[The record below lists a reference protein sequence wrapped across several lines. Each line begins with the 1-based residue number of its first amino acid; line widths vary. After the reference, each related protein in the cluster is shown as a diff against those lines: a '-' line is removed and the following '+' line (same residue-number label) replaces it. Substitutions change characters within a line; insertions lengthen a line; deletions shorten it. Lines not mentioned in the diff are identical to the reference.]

1 MKGKKIFIYLL
12 VLALLTTSIS
22 GSGLENVFASDKS
35 TTSESTA
42 EEQDN
47 TSESSVPENDD
58 ETGAEPVSGEEN
70 YTDEETPD
78 SETSTGEATEEEDG
92 TGEEPEITSE
102 ELEITSEN
110 MNGNEIW
117 KQLQS
122 MSNLVTID
130 TDKKTI
136 NVKNG
141 QTLTLLSNCP
151 AEDYK
156 EYTISIDS
164 SVTGSTMAI
173 PATAAFN
180 GVDYQF
186 QGLGTKEV
194 PFSGTFNI
202 GEIKIPSALFCGLSS
217 AATFAKNNGK
227 ESLSVITD
235 SDNWKNDSSVLAE
248 SYVFADTEN
257 DTFGITVS
265 AEASVASDKKVKG
278 SLISEICGE
287 KGTLTPELS
296 YSDTAVE
303 IARTGSNETANAGL
317 VCNTLVA
324 GTIDASSVSFPAS
337 YHISTDNGSAGGVVG
352 EMQIGTGLILE
363 NATIGATVTGTT
375 AAGGIAGSSNGAAIT
390 VKGNSAVGSTDY
402 PVTVDA
408 TENAGGL
415 IGKAENTSVTVAD
428 GKNITV
434 STGSVA
440 ATGENGNA
448 GGLFG
453 YFSCQAD
460 FSFNNQIKLD
470 GTATV
475 KGKTAGGLVGVLVN
489 NSDNSK
495 ISVGNTGTDNSD
507 VYQVASSLEGQNL
520 GGLIGQYSQTN
531 ADASLEISKVKTT
544 SSITAKEDTTY
555 GGLIG
560 LVQNCEEASSYG
572 YVKAEDAD
580 STVAVTGN
588 PDNVKNFGGMIG
600 ATGVD
605 GYFLDFG
612 NVTVIADA
620 EMDAVNCGGLVGNL
634 ESGVLR
640 LQGVTDLSSAKI
652 KNEGT
657 TKGQLVGYRNNA
669 LIYALGNGNNA
680 DWTLKRSEAVKVSD
694 IGSYGEVYRQGTN
707 LTLEGEND
715 KNTLFTVDFTS
726 HTVIVPAATTE
737 ISSAKD
743 FAAIAICAQL
753 TGKGAVRFAEGTFD
767 FYDVGT
773 ALTLSNNIDL
783 TGTGI
788 TGFMRDN
795 GTSQANEAFTD
806 GNGFRRNLNG
816 NNHAITLSIG
826 ESYGTRGDSEVVAS
840 DEGSGQIYRHKNTGL
855 FAVTAGAT
863 IQSVQT
869 TGTITIDSAESG
881 SSYCGALAAQ
891 NMGSSLTIT
900 DCSTDVT
907 ITYAGNYTNNSK
919 YYVGGLVGEIT
930 ADKADSG
937 ILTMT
942 GNTIAG
948 AIRLETPANTSVND
962 ACMGGMISSISR
974 STEKNNDKR
983 IISPEK
989 FELHLSNTMV
999 SGLKLTSNAA
1009 ASMGGLLGY
1018 DWNNVAVTW
1027 KNVVVKDSNKDKT
1040 SLISNGNANFGGL
1053 VYQATGYWNVETD
1066 NNKNPGINIQAA
1078 AFTGNAAT
1086 PDGLL
1091 VYSGRQ
1097 SENSALYLEIKK
1109 DAYEI
1114 DKDKVT
1120 ITENKCAKFDEL
1132 VGVSMKEK
1140 DSSNGQGVV
1149 SLATSDA
1156 SASDHRFNQNDT
1168 CTTYQNVT
1176 KNNNN
1181 TVWSSNENTRY
1192 YYNLDLIRKNGP
1204 ADSGEIANEEELL
1217 TWSVR
1222 RYAATNIKG
1231 YFGTHDGNGNES
1243 VQLTKDKPYDL
1254 TGYSYYPVSVG
1265 SEENL
1270 TFDGNGA
1277 TIKFDN
1283 EIIDTKE
1290 ETKENTTTVM
1300 KTNTASQHRLMHF
1313 GLFLDYKAS
1322 APTEIRTYT
1331 LTVQNM
1337 KLTGNVGGILD
1348 RVSGALLCGTVAG
1361 AVTNTTIN
1369 THGLSVSGITLENLY
1384 VAGYQEKDSKLPYAP
1399 LLINQIDSYTAVSL
1413 NNIKGSYT
1421 KSDNMP
1427 QYAASSLIGNAGSKT
1442 AQNISLSFSSIALQ
1456 DGAKSGKT
1464 VMFSRAMLLNSFCYK
1479 SGASGAATYNFN
1491 LADDWKGNEYTHNN
1505 ATYGR
1510 EISESTE
1517 YQDEEHW
1524 YYDTRKNSTNIY
1536 VNNKDFKMTGEAGS
1550 APAFKNYKPYVY
1562 TSHNTDN
1569 GYHEI
1574 KVNVYVVDILD
1585 GCGTYGHPFQ
1595 IASPDK
1601 MVAIAEYMRTGT
1613 AGSGWKIR
1621 LSKEFLNGTENTIH
1635 SDRDSDGHCSEY
1647 TYDGTNWKSSNSAGE
1662 NESITND
1669 AVHEYM
1675 RNAYYQITEDITLDS
1690 TFCGFGYDNNTAF
1703 RGVIVGKQKVYGNY
1717 PTITLQNS
1725 SLTAKNASHG
1735 LINNSYGSVVMNLN
1749 IELVKEDSKKVTLN
1763 ESTPSEAKVN
1773 NYYGGVMGQILGGD
1787 NFIDN
1792 VTVAFDESVMNVT
1805 GTYKHLVPVGGYV
1818 GIIQGGCLIFR
1829 NMESAD
1835 GSAYNGLSTGNIQV
1849 DGKVYDPDSEEYF
1862 YINHYVGRVLDGCA
1876 FYEKAGSDGKN
1887 ILNNTDKNYQIATI
1901 NPDSEQD
1908 DITTE
1913 ITYNP
1918 SGENYPTSATKP
1930 LFMKTTVQNAQ
1941 SLLILSAITNSGAAG
1956 GGIYS
1961 ESSAYQSAPWY
1972 ASFAYYSQAGSYFG
1986 NTNYGKARN
1995 ASYQGVGTQSS
2006 EDFAIS
2012 KRDDHNLVSYS
2023 NGSVANG
2030 SNTPYLVTKY
2040 TDNTRM
2046 TYFYSANL
2054 TRVSL
2059 EFGTGNFDMSQY
2071 GSGYRSIGGRY
2082 KSASV
2087 QTEPK
2092 KYNADRNTP
2101 FTRNFDGKNKT
2112 LQLRMHIKEYSD
2124 DNYHAIGV
2132 GGVFNV
2138 LQQNIQDTSAKKDI
2152 RNELANITISGEIE
2166 LSYYTKEGVET
2177 DTEEKNPLSVGVGG
2191 LVGRSANRATDAASR
2206 GEGYYADIR
2215 NIQLQNL
2222 MVKAP
2227 YNAGGIVGLGGISSY
2242 AVDNLLH
2249 SGVNAN
2255 FFAVHFTNCNLFENV
2270 TITSGKNAGGF
2281 MGWSASN
2288 ASNGNSQTMNPDNIV
2303 DSCKAGNVTVKGS
2316 EKNDYAESAGIFFGK
2331 CDGSLTVD
2339 SSTIKGSSV
2348 KANYAG
2354 MAAGQIRYRDG
2365 RKFKA
2370 TDTCISAN
2378 ENNTESEIQAQSHA
2392 GGLVGRSEVESGIE
2406 RCTVSDTTITANT
2419 EGGLLGEVTESSD
2432 IYGCKVSSVDFK
2444 KTSDSTTSLAGA
2456 LVGKLSAKLTGGNLL
2471 WDTNSYEEKIVT
2483 KGTWIGSCE
2492 KPSVTAVDTSSALIE
2507 KSSAE
2512 LTGENLLG
2520 DTTSTTSQNDKKLTA
2535 LSGTTTYKVQLA
2547 GVSRK
2552 DTEKSTSLDDVGS
2565 GEYDGYISYADYTV
2579 KNGSV
2584 ELLDSSVNNKY
2595 PEAKFDDSNSLTLGT
2610 GEFIYLGEGN
2620 WTIQTGS
2627 ESYVTIDDNNLL
2639 KANEVGIAKITKDN
2653 VAYTINVADSFVGT
2667 EIFLQNGEYTSNGSV
2682 KYNGKILEKWSVIS
2696 GYFSSQG
2703 AWVSVGNK
2711 VSSVLQ
2717 IPMEAGYTY
2726 KITYGEKDTNGQYPW
2741 GRMRLRVGTS
2751 VSETDKDKENGWMS
2765 AQDKDSKNSNAKK
2778 AYVIENGN
2786 EAIIPG
2792 RENQF
2797 IFLNYDNKND
2807 YLENNNVPGYAFD
2820 TDGDKA
2826 LFKSITVTRTGKIS
2840 ERPSYDSLQL
2850 ISMPKT
2856 TFGNGETIDKS
2867 QMQFVLCESGTG
2879 IMREVAGSDVTLD
2892 IDRVTAETNEITAT
2906 YNGFECKIKVNVM
2919 PYGTDDPV
2927 KVVYSPA
2934 GQYQNANP
2942 FSGDFGTLYGD
2953 AVYNTDANGT
2963 VTNNADLIYQ
2973 EMTSGTVADGS
2984 GRVRYTATGIEASG
2998 NNAFDIT
3005 HKLSNY
3011 KTEQPASAFASDFRV
3026 LLVSGSTTQK
3036 DIEQYLN
3043 LLTNGGY
3050 SKAVSNKSVTATSE
3064 TYKWGGSTFKDTN
3077 TSSLVVSNSGTTNLS
3092 YAMGKTYDNGNDQ
3105 FTLLTVTFTSG
3116 THTQVVYVPI
3126 IVRRIVEINF
3136 EATLSEESIFDASV
3150 YDSLRDHVLVE
3161 YDSNMTGYLSWTYNA
3176 SQDEK
3181 TEYDWQSYMDS
3192 GADLTRGFEK
3202 QIVFDCSSGRL
3213 PAGARITL
3221 IDTKNQDHVYSYT
3234 VQEED
3239 KNSDRK
3245 VTIALTKFQDT
3256 SGISYKDTAV
3266 SKLYG
3271 ATATKASEGKFVQV
3285 DSAESATAVVSTD
3298 NGDTYYR
3305 LKTKDDEGKA
3315 TFKIKLN
3322 NAENVTEDYYI
3333 VVNVPKT
3340 SAESSNI
3347 ASINGTVN
3355 STVTTSAPCN
3365 ITKVH
3370 RYDNASK
3377 DEGNNSTESTFSI
3390 LSSYTQ
3396 TLVDRSKDGILN
3408 MSDDNNNRTINIS
3421 LLNTITFDTEQRYGE
3436 QDKLYQEFIATPY
3449 NNEQALSFLTDADTS
3464 GTVSFKV
3471 YSQDTAGNKKYYK
3484 TVSSSDKKLTKADND
3499 AVCASYDWTSQEG
3512 KMTLILGT
3520 ANNADSAIDLS
3531 KVRAEIM
3538 ASPDKT
3544 KKICVEVTLSLK
3556 LADNSYNELVP
3567 ASSLENGSDQPKN
3580 SLRLDYISKLARTA
3594 NGFSAST
3601 WRGSCSGTSRYYKE
3615 DSGALNLKFE
3625 GDDIKQLGINLND
3638 LKNGKSQVIDA
3649 TASIDFNNWS
3659 GWKEAVDEAEKIT
3672 FTFHLERKDNEK
3684 EYNKVSI
3691 SDYLVSMKVGIRSQ
3705 DDYNYTADSIVKN
3718 QDGNSWSFTQKK
3730 MDEKFANLNEGIFS
3744 LPVEYAVN
3752 ISTGQNNF
3760 QYANYRLV
3768 VTVSM
3773 YDKDDKPVTMLNQ
3786 SSLSDYV
3793 TYTVARVLKSF

>member
-47 TSESSVPENDD
+47 TSESSVPESDD

-92 TGEEPEITSE
+92 MGEEPEITSE
-102 ELEITSEN
+102 N
-110 MNGNEIW
+110 MNGEEIW
-117 KQLQS
+117 KKLQS
-122 MSNLVTID
+122 MSDLVTID

-151 AEDYK
+151 AEAYK
-156 EYTISIDS
+156 DYTISIDS

-265 AEASVASDKKVKG
+265 AETSVASDKKVKG

-863 IQSVQT
+863 IQNVKT

-881 SSYCGALAAQ
+881 SIYCGALVAQ

-907 ITYAGNYTNNSK
+907 ITYAGNYTDNSK

-937 ILTMT
+937 TLIMT
-942 GNTIAG
+942 RNTIAG
-948 AIRLETPANTSVND
+948 AIRLETPANTSVKD

-983 IISPEK
+983 IISPEN
-989 FELHLSNTMV
+989 FTLDVSNTTV
-999 SGLKLTSNAA
+999 SGLEMTSSATV
-1009 ASMGGLLGY
+1009 SMGGLLGY
-1018 DWNNVAVTW
+1018 EWNNVAVTW
-1027 KNVVVKDSNKDKT
+1027 KNVVVKDSKDET
-1040 SLISNGNANFGGL
+1040 SLTSNGTANFGGL

-1066 NNKNPGINIQAA
+1066 NKKPGINIQAA
-1078 AFTGNAAT
+1078 AFTGNAKT

-1109 DAYEI
+1109 GAYQI
-1114 DKDKVT
+1114 GNGVT
-1120 ITENKCAKFDEL
+1120 ITENNCKKFDEL
-1132 VGVSMKEK
+1132 VGVSMSG
-1140 DSSNGQGVV
+1140 SSNGQGVV

-1156 SASDHRFNQNDT
+1156 SDSNHRFNQNDT
-1168 CTTYQNVT
+1168 CTTYKNVT
-1176 KNNNN
+1176 KNKNT
-1181 TVWSSNENTRY
+1181 TVWDSNENTRY
-1192 YYNLDLIRKNGP
+1192 YYNLDLIRNNKPSYSGTIGTI
-1204 ADSGEIANEEELL
+1204 ADEEQLL

-1222 RYAATNIKG
+1222 RYAASNIKG
-1231 YFGTHDGNGNES
+1231 YFDAYDSLENES
-1243 VQLTKDKPYDL
+1243 VQLMNKTYDL

-1283 EIIDTKE
+1283 ESIDTKE
-1290 ETKENTTTVM
+1290 ETKKNTTTVM

-1313 GLFLDYKAS
+1313 GLFLDFKAS

-1369 THGLSVSGITLENLY
+1369 THGLSVSDITLENLY
-1384 VAGYQEKDSKLPYAP
+1384 VARYQEKDSKSPYAP

-1421 KSDNMP
+1421 KSGNMP

-1442 AQNISLSFSSIALQ
+1442 AQNISLSFNSIALQ
-1456 DGAKSGKT
+1456 DGAKSGET
-1464 VMFSRAMLLNSFCYK
+1464 VMFSKAMLLDTFRYPR
-1479 SGASGAATYNFN
+1479 GASCAATYNFN
-1491 LADDWKGNEYTHNN
+1491 LADDWNGNTYTHNN
-1505 ATYGR
+1505 ATYGK

-1517 YQDEEHW
+1517 YKDEEHW

-1536 VNNKDFKMTGEAGS
+1536 VNNADSKKTGGAGS
-1550 APAFKNYKPYVY
+1550 APKFDSYKPYVY
-1562 TSHNTDN
+1562 TSYTQN
-1569 GYHEI
+1569 GEYHEI
-1574 KVNVYVVDILD
+1574 KVNVYVVDILN

-1595 IASPDK
+1595 IDSAEE
-1601 MVAIAEYMRTGT
+1601 MVAIAEYMKNET

-1621 LSKEFLNGTENTIH
+1621 LSKEFLDGTESAIH
-1635 SDRDSDGHCSEY
+1635 TDDTGEHCNEYTSDGAKW
-1647 TYDGTNWKSSNSAGE
+1647 TSSNSAGE
-1662 NESITND
+1662 SIDNS
-1669 AVHEYM
+1669 AVREYM
-1675 RNAYYQITEDITLDS
+1675 RNAYYQITKDISLDS
-1690 TFCGFGYDNNTAF
+1690 TFCGFGYDNIRAF
-1703 RGVIVGKQKVYGNY
+1703 RGVIVGKQKEDGNY

-1725 SLTAKNASHG
+1725 SLTATYASHG

-1749 IELVKEDSKKVTLN
+1749 IKLVKEGSKTVTLN
-1763 ESTPSEAKVN
+1763 ENTKSPAKVN

-1792 VTVAFDESVMNVT
+1792 VTVAFDKSVMNVI
-1805 GTYKHLVPVGGYV
+1805 GDYKHLVPVGGYV

-1829 NMESAD
+1829 NRNMESAD
-1835 GSAYNGLSTGNIQV
+1835 ESAYNGLSTGNIQV
-1849 DGKVYDPDSEEYF
+1849 DGKAYDPDSEEYF

-1887 ILNNTDKNYQIATI
+1887 ILDNTDKNYQIATI
-1901 NPDSEQD
+1901 NP
-1908 DITTE
+1908 
-1913 ITYNP
+1913 
-1918 SGENYPTSATKP
+1918 ENEKKIQTKMEKNGAQYFLDTS
-1930 LFMKTTVQNAQ
+1930 FSDAQ
-1941 SLLILSAITNSGAAG
+1941 GLLILSAIINSGAAG
-1956 GGIYS
+1956 GGKISSDKLNYGSYAYYAGAS
-1961 ESSAYQSAPWY
+1961 ESW
-1972 ASFAYYSQAGSYFG
+1972 FG
-1986 NTNYGKARN
+1986 NNAFGKARN
-1995 ASYQGVGTQSS
+1995 ASYTYV
-2006 EDFAIS
+2006 
-2012 KRDDHNLVSYS
+2012 
-2023 NGSVANG
+2023 G
-2030 SNTPYLVTKY
+2030 SNTTEAETDFETSIIDDHKLVTYDDKAIGDNSNVPYLVTKY
-2040 TDNTRM
+2040 TDASRS
-2046 TYFYSANL
+2046 TYFYSARD

-2059 EFGTGNFDMSQY
+2059 SFTGETKVDMTSY
-2071 GSGYRSIGGRY
+2071 GSGYRGIAGRY

-2087 QTEPK
+2087 QTETS

-2101 FTRNFDGKNKT
+2101 FIISFDGNNMK
-2112 LQLRMHIKEYSD
+2112 LSLEMSVKEYSN

-2132 GGVFNV
+2132 GGLFNI
-2138 LQQNIQDTSAKKDI
+2138 LQQDNNNPQRKIT
-2152 RNELANITISGEIE
+2152 NELKNIYITGNVE
-2166 LSYYTKEGVET
+2166 LSYNDNNGQPA
-2177 DTEEKNPLSVGVGG
+2177 DTSDKNPLSVGVGA
-2191 LVGRSANRATDAASR
+2191 LVGRSANRVRNET
-2206 GEGYYADIR
+2206 YYADVK
-2215 NIQLQNL
+2215 NVKLEDLQ
-2222 MVKAP
+2222 VSAP
-2227 YNAGGIVGLGGISSY
+2227 YNAGGIFGLGGINIY
-2242 AVDNLLH
+2242 AVDDLKH
-2249 SGVNAN
+2249 SETGTNV
-2255 FFAVHFTNCNLFENV
+2255 FAAHYSKCSLNNV
-2270 TITSGKNAGGF
+2270 TIVSEKNAGALL
-2281 MGWSASN
+2281 GWGAANTNNTSN
-2288 ASNGNSQTMNPDNIV
+2288 PSNPNINTTYSI
-2303 DSCKAGNVTVKGS
+2303 DSCKAADVTVKAG
-2316 EKNDYAESAGIFFGK
+2316 KDESYPEAAAVFIGK
-2331 CDGSLTVD
+2331 CDGSLTVT
-2339 SSTIKGSSV
+2339 SSSVNNSSV
-2348 KANYAG
+2348 KAQYAG
-2354 MAAGQIRYRDG
+2354 MLSGCIRANSG
-2365 RKFKA
+2365 RTFSA
-2370 TDTCISAN
+2370 TDTNITCNDLDSFKLEA
-2378 ENNTESEIQAQSHA
+2378 TSYA
-2392 GGLVGRSEVESGIE
+2392 GGFVGHCGVESTME
-2406 RCTVSDTTITANT
+2406 RCTISNTSITADT
-2419 EGGLLGEVTESSD
+2419 EGGLLGEVTQQSD
-2432 IYGCKVSSVDFK
+2432 IYGCKVSGVDFK
-2444 KTSDSTTSLAGA
+2444 NLSNSKNAGA
-2456 LVGKLSAKLTGGNLL
+2456 LIGKLSANLTGGNLL
-2471 WDTNSYEEKIVT
+2471 WDTNTYEEGITT

-2492 KPSVTAVDTSSALIE
+2492 NSLTSTVDNTDTLLGKTSNND
-2507 KSSAE
+2507 
-2512 LTGENLLG
+2512 TVENLLG
-2520 DTTSTTSQNDKKLTA
+2520 DATSLNTA
-2535 LSGTTTYKVQLA
+2535 KTASMLSSVNTNEIQLA

-2552 DTEKSTSLDDVGS
+2552 DTKKSTSLSDVGS
-2565 GEYDGYISYADYTV
+2565 GEYNGYISYVDYRAENSADGLSEV
-2579 KNGSV
+2579 PVQNP
-2584 ELLDSSVNNKY
+2584 Y
-2595 PEAKFDDSNSLTLGT
+2595 PIANLGETSSLTLLK
-2610 GEFIYLGEGN
+2610 EEAICLGEGDWN
-2620 WTIQTGS
+2620 
-2627 ESYVTIDDNNLL
+2627 IDDPDFCISWDADTKLL
-2639 KANEVGIAKITKDN
+2639 TAKTAGTATISKGNDSYKIKVEDSLTVTETLLENGRYNTKNRTVQDKNDN
-2653 VAYTINVADSFVGT
+2653 T
-2667 EIFLQNGEYTSNGSV
+2667 
-2682 KYNGKILEKWSVIS
+2682 LEKWSVVD
-2696 GYFSSQG
+2696 G
-2703 AWVSVGNK
+2703 AFLGNGIWSK
-2711 VSSVLQ
+2711 TIGGIGSTLE
-2717 IPMEAGYTY
+2717 IPTETGHTYT
-2726 KITYGEKDTNGQYPW
+2726 ITYGEIGKDGNYPW
-2741 GRMRLRVGTS
+2741 QRMRFRRGKD
-2751 VSETDKDKENGWMS
+2751 VSSSGSGSNTNGWMS
-2765 AQDKDSKNSNAKK
+2765 DKDKDYPKD
-2778 AYVIENGN
+2778 AYQKFDGN
-2786 EAIIPG
+2786 RATIPG
-2792 RENQF
+2792 KSDEF
-2797 IFLNYDNKND
+2797 IYFNYDNAND
-2807 YLENNNVPGYAFD
+2807 NNGNKFGSTED
-2820 TDGDKA
+2820 IN
-2826 LFKSITVTRTGKIS
+2826 LFRSITVTDTYAATKRS
-2840 ERPSYDSLQL
+2840 DFDSMEL
-2850 ISMPKT
+2850 ISMPKSNFT
-2856 TFGNGETIDKS
+2856 NGETINKTS
-2867 QMQFVLCESGTG
+2867 MQFVIYDSNTG
-2879 IMREVAGSDVTLD
+2879 IMRFIDSDEVTLN
-2892 IDRVTAETNEITAT
+2892 IAQVTAETTEITAT
-2906 YNGFECKIKVNVM
+2906 YDKLSCKIPITVVS
-2919 PYGTDDPV
+2919 YGKDDPV
-2927 KVVYSPA
+2927 KVVYSPE
-2934 GQYQNANP
+2934 GQYQDGSP
-2942 FSGDFGTLYGD
+2942 FSGDFGILYGD
-2953 AVYNTDANGT
+2953 AVYNYDSSGSVKND
-2963 VTNNADLIYQ
+2963 VDLICQ
-2973 EMTSGTVADGS
+2973 EKTNQKVEENS
-2984 GRVRYTATGIEASG
+2984 GRVLYMTTGVDTFDTSQKMSTYKKEQAKIEQAKSADSG
-2998 NNAFDIT
+2998 
-3005 HKLSNY
+3005 
-3011 KTEQPASAFASDFRV
+3011 SDFRV
-3026 LLVSGSTTQK
+3026 LLVSGSSAQS

-3050 SKAVSNKSVTATSE
+3050 SKAVSNASVTAKSE
-3064 TYKWGGSTFKDTN
+3064 TYKWNGSTFKDTG
-3077 TSSLVVSNSGTTNLS
+3077 TSSLVVSNSGSQNLS

-3136 EATLSEESIFDASV
+3136 EATLNEESIFDASV
-3150 YDSLRDHVLVE
+3150 YNGLSDHVLVE

-3449 NNEQALSFLTDADTS
+3449 NNEQALSFLTDAGTS
-3464 GTVSFKV
+3464 GKVSFKV
-3471 YSQDTAGNKKYYK
+3471 YSQDTAGNKQYYK
-3484 TVSSSDKKLTKADND
+3484 TESSSELTAADND
-3499 AVCASYDWTSQEG
+3499 VVCASYDWTSQEG

-3567 ASSLENGSDQPKN
+3567 ASSLYNTQPKN

-3601 WRGSCSGTSRYYKE
+3601 WRGSYSGTSRYYKE

-3638 LKNGKSQVIDA
+3638 LKNSKSQVIDA

-3672 FTFHLERKDNEK
+3672 FTFHLERKDNK
-3684 EYNKVSI
+3684 KNYNKVSI
-3691 SDYLVSMKVGIRSQ
+3691 SEYLDSMKVGIWSQ
-3705 DDYNYTADSIVKN
+3705 DDYNYTANGIIKN
-3718 QDGNSWSFTQKK
+3718 SAENSWSFTQTKEN
-3730 MDEKFANLNEGIFS
+3730 EKFANLNEGIFS

-3752 ISTGQNNF
+3752 ISTEQQDF

-3773 YDKDDKPVTMLNQ
+3773 YDKENKPVTMLNQ
-3786 SSLSDYV
+3786 SFLSDYV